1 MYVVDLSVTPM
12 VDNRNIQHDVVLD
25 PAPGEPLQGYPD
37 RNNPQL
43 EGHWSGKVA
52 TSTRGASLH

>member
-1 MYVVDLSVTPM
+1 M
-12 VDNRNIQHDVVLD
+12 VNMPGSPGVGHQHGQHDDVLT
-25 PAPGEPLQGYPD
+25 PTPGEPLQGYPD

-43 EGHWSGKVA
+43 EGHWSGQVA